1 MRKKLNELEAD
12 NNELKSQLD
21 RLLMKHQVVTK
32 IYTELMTKEKDD
44 PTQV

>member
-12 NNELKSQLD
+12 NNELKSWLD
-21 RLLMKHQVVTK
+21 RLLIKHQVVAE
-32 IYTELMTKEKDD
+32 IYTELKTKENDD